1 MNKLAYKS
9 FYQRNLPHYQP
20 PGSTL
25 FVTFRLANSMPKEA
39 LLKLQ
44 AERERVKVILS
55 RITDPQERVE
65 RAYREQ
71 RRFFGKWDNVLD
83 SRSTGPIWLQDARIA
98 ELMIESMYYRDGQ
111 VYDLEAFCV
120 MPNHVHMVFT
130 PLPDTS
136 KTETD
141 EKSYHAL
148 PAIMHSLK
156 LYTAGQANKILER
169 EGNFWQHENYD
180 HVVRD
185 EAEWRRIVEYVLN
198 NPVKAGLVTNQNDW
212 LWSYCKYL

>member
-1 MNKLAYKS
+1 
-9 FYQRNLPHYQP
+9 
-20 PGSTL
+20 
-25 FVTFRLANSMPKEA
+25 MPKEA